1 MQMYSVRSSIPN
13 FHLERPMVLALACF
27 FGITVPVRM
36 VFKCGLP
43 NSKFGQILVGDPSMP
58 STLMATWPWW
68 VNSVRRAMLAA
79 FVWREYSLLDLG
91 RGRPDGVYVVLEN
104 DTVVPC
110 LVYTRF
116 IMVGHGP
123 ETGRVTVVNR
133 RGGGVRFEIATR
145 GDRHDVIKSARGTI
159 CMLLCEHA
167 FTREEIAQSLERID
181 AAKLFTFV

>member
-1 MQMYSVRSSIPN
+1 
-13 FHLERPMVLALACF
+13 MVLALACF

-36 VFKCGLP
+36 VFRCGLP

-116 IMVGHGP
+116 IMVGRGT
-123 ETGRVTVVNR
+123 EADYVTVVDR
-133 RGGGVRFEIATR
+133 RGTSVRFEIATWGSR
-145 GDRHDVIKSARGTI
+145 SDVIKYAYGAV
-159 CMLLCEHA
+159 CMMLCERGLDRDA
-167 FTREEIAQSLERID
+167 IAPILRRID
-181 AAKLFTFV
+181 PSTLCTFV